1 MNQQNRLKEL
11 KSPYPDRYPIP
22 PDKLN
27 PDKLTLILQQELTQW
42 KVVRSPLPENPFIE
56 REELFREYIF
66 KNFNQVLEFMGKV
79 AVVCNMLPHHP
90 RWENTWTTLKVYI
103 STWDSTHIITYKDIM
118 LARHMERIY
127 KEYGQE
133 YYNLHSRTRVEKEKR
148 SFLQSIRKLNESG
161 NLEQAFHKLNQL
173 ISQPVVISNR
183 GEIVR
188 LIDRF
193 TQFNKSTREKRPT
206 SDQINQQTMDFSSK
220 LEKLILS
227 LEIKPRIFF
236 SYGRGG
242 EREKMVDDLY
252 KSLDTDAKYEL
263 VRDKVDL
270 GYKDLISKFIKEIGK
285 GSLIIVALSD
295 KYLLSEYCMFELC
308 ELFRKSSQEMGEL
321 RKKIFPVKVEDI
333 DLNDPKVLEKYYIHW
348 KNLEAEIK
356 NLVNQYGGDQERLR
370 KVQAINF
377 ALTPLLTLLTDLN
390 LMTKELLSNDGFKE
404 IKKAIEQR
412 VKEMIG

>member
-1 MNQQNRLKEL
+1 MNQQNLVKES
-11 KSPYPDRYPIP
+11 KGPYPARYPIP

-27 PDKLTLILQQELTQW
+27 PDKLALILQQELTQW

-56 REELFREYIF
+56 REELFREYVF
-66 KNFNQVLEFMGKV
+66 KNFNQVLEYMGKV
-79 AVVCNMLPHHP
+79 AVICNMLPHHP

-118 LARHMERIY
+118 LARHMEQIY

-133 YYNLHSRTRVEKEKR
+133 YYNLHSRARVEKEKR
-148 SFLQSIRKLNESG
+148 SFLQAIKKLNESG
-161 NLEQAFHKLNQL
+161 NLEQAFNKLNQL
-173 ISQPVVISNR
+173 ISQPEVISNR
-183 GEIVR
+183 REMVT
-188 LIDRF
+188 LIERF
-193 TQFNKSTREKRPT
+193 NQFNKSTREKKLA
-206 SDQINQQTMDFSSK
+206 SDQINQRTKEFSAK

-227 LEIKPRIFF
+227 LEFKPRIFF

-242 EREKMVDDLY
+242 EREKLVDDLY

-270 GYKDLISKFIKEIGK
+270 GYRELISQFMKEMGK
-285 GSLIIVALSD
+285 GGLVIVALSD

-308 ELFRKSSQEMGEL
+308 ELYRNSNQEMEEL
-321 RKKIFPVKVEDI
+321 RKKIFPIKVEEL
-333 DLNDPKVLEKYYIHW
+333 DLNDPKALEKYYIHW
-348 KNLEAEIK
+348 KNLETEIK

-377 ALTPLLTLLTDLN
+377 ALTPLLTLLNDLN
-390 LMTKELLSNDGFKE
+390 LKTKELLSKDGFKE
-404 IKKAIEQR
+404 IKEAIEER
-412 VKEMIG
+412 VREMMG